1 MAARSY
7 SSAMGPA
14 RAAAATV
21 SYRGRCR
28 AAAEGQ
34 PASNGVGGPTS
45 LAVLIGTRMVGR
57 RVDSRPKHRVGMR
70 DGHRIDAESDDS
82 YAHLGA
88 GDPSG
93 RIAGGDQGADAFC
106 DRRSARLEA
115 LERNANESVLDLE

>member
-1 MAARSY
+1 
-7 SSAMGPA
+7 
-14 RAAAATV
+14 
-21 SYRGRCR
+21 
-28 AAAEGQ
+28 
-34 PASNGVGGPTS
+34 
-45 LAVLIGTRMVGR
+45 MVGR

-106 DRRSARLEA
+106 DRRSARLDA
-115 LERNANESVLDLE
+115 LERNANESVLDLEAPHGELTRRSHDESIRGEAGAAIDGREAVYLDLDEGVAGALRCRG